1 MKLIFCGDISMN
13 KKETEALFAQQNAQA
28 LFNDICGEYAK
39 ADRVIVNLEC
49 AVTDKDTPIKKLG
62 PNLKAPFGTVETLK
76 KAGVTDCALSNNHI
90 FDFGKPG
97 LEDTIAE
104 LEKNGVSYTGIG
116 ENVQD
121 ARKDMI
127 IEKDGKK
134 VAIINVCDHE
144 YSYALEDRVGARE
157 FDPFETADDIAEAK
171 KHADYVILVY
181 HGGKEHCRYPS
192 TRQVKMCRSMVRR
205 GADVV
210 LCQHTHCVG
219 CYEEFEGGHILYGQG
234 NFHFVWEGNASEEW
248 NEGLMVAVDLTDGCK
263 VELIPTL
270 VDGAG
275 IRLANEE
282 EKKKTLDG
290 IKERSKTLVDGSYKK
305 YFAEFCRDPKLAYY
319 RFVEK
324 ALPERELERFAH
336 YLDCEAHYDVWKEL
350 YKTYNYTN
358 EKE

>member
-1 MKLIFCGDISMN
+1 MKLMFCGDISVN
-13 KKETEALFAQQNAQA
+13 KKETERLFAEQNAEA
-28 LFNDICGEYAK
+28 LFNDVCGELAK
-39 ADRVIVNLEC
+39 ADRVIANLEC

-62 PNLKAPFGTVETLK
+62 PNLKTPFGTIEALK

-97 LEDTIAE
+97 LEDTLAE
-104 LEKNGVSYTGIG
+104 LEKNGIPYTGIG
-116 ENVQD
+116 KNAQD

-127 IEKDGKK
+127 IEMEGKK
-134 VAIINVCDHE
+134 VAVINVCDHE

-171 KHADYVILVY
+171 KRADYVILVY
-181 HGGKEHCRYPS
+181 HGGKEMCRYPS
-192 TRQVKMCRSMVRR
+192 PRQVKMCRSMVRR

-234 NFHFVWEGNASEEW
+234 NFHFVWEGLASEEW
-248 NEGLMVAVDLTDGCK
+248 NEGLIVSVDLTDGCK
-263 VELIPTL
+263 VELIPTR
-270 VDGAG
+270 VDGVG

-290 IKERSKTLVDGSYKK
+290 IAERSKTLVDGSYKEH
-305 YFAEFCRDPKLAYY
+305 FGAFCRDPKQGYY

-324 ALPERELERFAH
+324 ALPASELERFAH

-350 YKTYNYTN
+350 YKTYNHVN